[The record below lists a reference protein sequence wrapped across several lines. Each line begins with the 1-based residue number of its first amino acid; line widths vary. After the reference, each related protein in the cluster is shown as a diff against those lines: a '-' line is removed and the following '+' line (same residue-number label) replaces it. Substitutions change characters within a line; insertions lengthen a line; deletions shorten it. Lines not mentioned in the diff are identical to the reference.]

1 MSTSR
6 HAYAHR
12 ERRMFEIDG
21 IMRIQYY
28 DIQEMEE
35 KMQKDLKCLFRKQVD
50 IWRLVEKL

>member
-6 HAYAHR
+6 HAYAHL

>member
-6 HAYAHR
+6 HAYEHR
-12 ERRMFEIDG
+12 EGRMFEIDG

-35 KMQKDLKCLFRKQVD
+35 KMQKDLKCLFRKQGD